1 MLTLHQ
7 GHGGLNNLF
16 SATKNQRVYFSNR
29 KGLECLAPLVTTV
42 EETPQPIPAKVKG
55 VIPKWIKGNFLRNGP
70 GKFEFGTDKYNHWF
84 DGMALMHQFNIENG
98 AVCYKSKF
106 LQSDSYKINCEKN
119 RIVVSEFGTLAMP
132 DPCKNF
138 FERFK
143 SKFEMPRQ
151 TDNALVSYVLYEGDC
166 YVSTETI
173 FMHKID
179 PQTLETKEK
188 VDWSKFI
195 AVNGATAHPHYD
207 PDGTAY
213 NMGNSYGKN
222 GSRYNIIRIPP
233 QKANSEDTL
242 HGAKIMCSIP
252 AADSKRPSYYHSFA
266 MSENYVI
273 FIEQPLKL
281 NLLKIYINKIRGKGL
296 DEGLT
301 WEPKSNTIFHIVN
314 KHTGQIH
321 PVKYCTK
328 AFLTFHQINAFE
340 ENGHI
345 ILDMC
350 CCDDGSAIHMFNIHN
365 LRKDGNDLDEVYDS
379 VPKLFPRRFVLP
391 LHISSESPNDKNL
404 NTLSYSPATAIR
416 KEDGTLWCTYE
427 SLHDPELDEE
437 ERCCEFPQINY
448 SRYNGKKYNF
458 FYGCGFGH
466 LIGDSLLKMDIE
478 ARKMKVWK
486 EDGFFPSEPV
496 FVPSPKAV
504 EEDDGIILSAVVTPR
519 QNQNTFLLV
528 LDAKTFTELGRAE
541 VPRQIPYGFHGMFSP
556 S

>member
-1 MLTLHQ
+1 MHSFSLMFQITCSQIIEANVSKMFFRIIILLIRSSIGGVTTLFLSVLQ
-7 GHGGLNNLF
+7 YIAGLNNLF

-314 KHTGQIH
+314 KHTGQ
-321 PVKYCTK
+321 
-328 AFLTFHQINAFE
+328 
-340 ENGHI
+340 
-345 ILDMC
+345 
-350 CCDDGSAIHMFNIHN
+350 
-365 LRKDGNDLDEVYDS
+365 VYDS